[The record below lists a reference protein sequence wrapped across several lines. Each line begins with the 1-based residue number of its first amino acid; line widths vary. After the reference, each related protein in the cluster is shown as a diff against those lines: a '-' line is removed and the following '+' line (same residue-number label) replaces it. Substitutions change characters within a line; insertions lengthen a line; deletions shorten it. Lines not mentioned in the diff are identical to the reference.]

1 MVSIAHVDEPAV
13 ERLLSEQ
20 RRYYSARAPEYDDWW
35 FRRGRYALAAD
46 AREAWFAAGTGIWTG
61 KGR

>member
-1 MVSIAHVDEPAV
+1 LVSIAHVDEPAV

-46 AREAWFAAGTGIWTG
+46 AREA
-61 KGR
+61 